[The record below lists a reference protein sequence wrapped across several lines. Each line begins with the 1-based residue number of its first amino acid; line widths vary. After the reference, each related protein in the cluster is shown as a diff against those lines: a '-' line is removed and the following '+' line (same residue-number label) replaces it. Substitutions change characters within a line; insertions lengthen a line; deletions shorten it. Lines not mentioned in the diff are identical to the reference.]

1 VRAATEPWR
10 PKGCAGNGEAGEGEL
25 WNAVTGGH
33 SASDRKD
40 AFLTWC
46 DNWATPQLGN
56 HFPPSEALF
65 AEVAESY
72 HCVAQ
77 TPS

>member
-1 VRAATEPWR
+1 MRLRNRGGLEAALETV
-10 PKGCAGNGEAGEGEL
+10 KLVKGEL

-46 DNWATPQLGN
+46 D
-56 HFPPSEALF
+56 H
-65 AEVAESY
+65 
-72 HCVAQ
+72 
-77 TPS
+77 

>member
-1 VRAATEPWR
+1 MRLRNRGGLEAALETM
-10 PKGCAGNGEAGEGEL
+10 KLVKGEL

-46 DNWATPQLGN
+46 D
-56 HFPPSEALF
+56 H
-65 AEVAESY
+65 
-72 HCVAQ
+72 
-77 TPS
+77 